1 MIIEILITT
10 LLAKFLQHPR
20 GDPGFYWD
28 RVRCKPGTQ
37 KVLSPK
43 TCDQSQKAVVLPC
56 GGTFTDRCRWSTDSP
71 YTTSHR
77 FKENKL
83 LEKCPYQDQA
93 VTNKFLAKTNS
104 IRNNAILQAKR
115 NSTARQRAS
124 HFESK
129 RPRGELLSTVF
140 FGSQALH

>member
-1 MIIEILITT
+1 M
-10 LLAKFLQHPR
+10 
-20 GDPGFYWD
+20 
-28 RVRCKPGTQ
+28 PGTQ

-56 GGTFTDRCRWSTDSP
+56 GDTFTDRCRQITASR

-77 FKENKL
+77 FKDNKL

-93 VTNKFLAKTNS
+93 LTDKFLMKTNS
-104 IRNNAILQAKR
+104 IRNNVILQAKGK
-115 NSTARQRAS
+115 STARLRAS
-124 HFESK
+124 HLACK
-129 RPRGELLSTVF
+129 GPRGELPPTVF